1 MAVFQHIYQSFD
13 DKALTLVQFSV
24 MAVAADN
31 PGVTQSELAQVLAV
45 ERPRIVPIL
54 NRLEELGF
62 AKRVVSEDDKRN
74 RQIVLTASGAARL
87 RELKRRFAVHEQEL
101 DALLGKRKA
110 GLLDALHRLSG
121 IGE

>member
-1 MAVFQHIYQSFD
+1 
-13 DKALTLVQFSV
+13 
-24 MAVAADN
+24 
-31 PGVTQSELAQVLAV
+31 VLAV

-87 RELKRRFAVHEQEL
+87 RELKRRFAAHEREL
-101 DALLGKRKA
+101 DELLGKRKA